1 MGYNGALLLEKNQV
15 QNNLLFFHGRNKLEI
30 SSKTGING
38 KRVSDLQE
46 ALKDVITIIH
56 GHCKYL

>member
-15 QNNLLFFHGRNKLEI
+15 QNNFHSRNKLEI